1 MPTVQKTEIPVKC
14 KPCADILPPP
24 LNGTPVVTFESLSAD
39 ARNEK
44 LYELAELFR
53 TNIAQYKSPN
63 YDESNTRT
71 DFIDKFFELVGWDV
85 RNTQGHAEQYRDVVR
100 EDKVVVDNRPK
111 APDYSFRI
119 GGYRK
124 FFVEAKKPSVNIHD
138 DISPAFQIRR
148 YGYTAKLALSIL
160 TDFEEFA
167 VYDTRIK
174 PHKND
179 KASKGRIFYCRYD
192 QYLEKCDFEGV
203 ETNFDYIIGTFSKTA
218 ILKGSFD
225 RYIESTK
232 NRKGTGEVDKELLAL
247 VEQWRLDLAKN
258 VAKANPKLDTHNL
271 NVAVQRIIDRILF
284 LRIAEDRQIERYEN
298 LLHAA
303 EKQGIYTNLHS
314 LFVKADEKYNA
325 GLFKQEGWLDG
336 ISVDDKVLAPII
348 KGLYYPESPYEFSV
362 LPIEILG
369 SIYERFLGKTI
380 RLTQGHQAKVEE
392 KPEVRKAG
400 GVYYTPQYIVD
411 YIVRETIGRKVA
423 GKKPQV
429 VEKLSVL
436 DPACGS
442 GSFLVGAYTFLLDW
456 HRSYYEEESNR
467 KAALKKGLIYEAG
480 ENTYRLS
487 IETKQ
492 RILLNNIYGV
502 DIDPIAVEVTK
513 LSLYLKLLE
522 NETEESR
529 GMLFSHSDLKM
540 LPNLDANI
548 QCGNSLI
555 ESDFYKGRQMNLF
568 DDEAMRKVNAFDWQ
582 KAFPTIFNTGG
593 FDCVIGNPPYV
604 RIQQMKESAP
614 EHVEYYKLQYQAASE
629 GNYDLYTV
637 FIEKGLT
644 LLNGDGCLGIICPN
658 KFFTAQYG
666 RPIRRILSAGKHL
679 SQIVN
684 FGHHQVFENATTY
697 TALLF
702 LDKSSCEELAYTKVL
717 DLDSWKTEHGL
728 TTQIPPKIK
737 GKTKKPSTTPTPEP
751 IFVASEIGTIS
762 SKKITDDVWNFSV
775 GKGVGL
781 FEKLSQMPLKL
792 GDIASIFVGLQ
803 TSADTVFLFK
813 DSVLSKRKTTRLFS
827 KELECEFE
835 IENKILKPV
844 IRSGSIG
851 QYWATPTALALF
863 PYHIHD
869 TSAVLIAE
877 DEMKEKFPCAWE
889 YLVQNKKLLSNREH
903 GKFKGKGWY
912 QYGRNQ
918 SLYQW
923 FATKIMLPYMVTGLS
938 AYYDTQGSFFVNVTT
953 GGFGMRIPVKYG
965 DLRYFTSLLNSKLLD
980 WYLKRIASVFRG
992 GYFGANKQYL
1002 VQLPLPAMDL
1012 ANKPMRTK
1020 HDHLVDLVSQMSI
1033 ARVARQEAVSD
1044 SDRKLNDQR
1053 ISILDR
1059 EIDALVYELYG
1070 LTDEEIRIVEGSL

>member
-1 MPTVQKTEIPVKC
+1 M
-14 KPCADILPPP
+14 
-24 LNGTPVVTFESLSAD
+24 TFESIPD
-39 ARNEK
+39 DVRNEK
-44 LYELAELFR
+44 LLELVELFR
-53 TNIAQYKSPN
+53 ANIVQYKGPN

-192 QYLEKCDFEGV
+192 QYLEKCDFEGF
-203 ETNFDYIIGTFSKTA
+203 ETNFDYIISTFSKTA

-225 RYIESTK
+225 RYIESSK
-232 NRKGTGEVDKELLAL
+232 NRKGTSEVDKELLAL
-247 VEQWRLDLAKN
+247 VEQWRLDIAKN
-258 VAKANPKLDTHNL
+258 VAKANPELDTHNL

-284 LRIAEDRQIERYEN
+284 LRIAEDRRIERYEN

-303 EKQGIYTNLHS
+303 EKQGVYKNLHS
-314 LFVKADEKYNA
+314 LFGDADEKYNA
-325 GLFKQEGWLDG
+325 GLFKQEDWLDG

-380 RLTQGHQAKVEE
+380 RLTAGHQAKVEE

-456 HRSYYEEESNR
+456 HRSYYEDESNR
-467 KAALKKGLIYEAG
+467 KAALKKGLIYETG
-480 ENTYRLS
+480 ENTYHLS
-487 IETKQ
+487 IEEKQ

-529 GMLFSHSDLKM
+529 GMLFSHSELKM

-555 ESDFYKGRQMNLF
+555 ESDFYNDRQMNLF
-568 DDEAMRKVNAFDWQ
+568 DNEAMRKINAFDWK
-582 KAFPTIFNTGG
+582 KAYPHVFKAEG
-593 FDCVIGNPPYV
+593 FDVVIGNPPYV

-614 EHVEYYKLQYQAASE
+614 EHVEYYKLRYQAAAE

-637 FIEKGLT
+637 FIEKGLS
-644 LLNGDGCLGIICPN
+644 LLNGNGSLGIICPN

-666 RPIRRILSAGKHL
+666 RPIRQILSGGKYL

-702 LDKSSCEELAYTKVL
+702 LDKSSCKEMNYTKVL
-717 DLDSWKTEHGL
+717 DLESWKTEQGL
-728 TTQIPPKIK
+728 TTRSTEKK
-737 GKTKKPSTTPTPEP
+737 KARTKKQATASAPETK
-751 IFVASEIGTIS
+751 IIASETGTIPLQ
-762 SKKITDDVWNFSV
+762 KITDAVWNFSV
-775 GKGVGL
+775 GKGTAL
-781 FEKLSQMPLKL
+781 FEKLTEMPVKL
-792 GDIASIFVGLQ
+792 GDIGQRIFQGVV
-803 TSADTVFLFK
+803 TSADQVFLLEPNGKIAKNAVPIVCQLNSQKYDLEKTVIKPLCKGAIDIRRYSLCTSKYLVFPYDIPSSATSRK
-813 DSVLSKRKTTRLFS
+813 SVLY
-827 KELECEFE
+827 
-835 IENKILKPV
+835 KPDFL
-844 IRSGSIG
+844 
-851 QYWATPTALALF
+851 QKNAPNT
-863 PYHIHD
+863 
-869 TSAVLIAE
+869 
-877 DEMKEKFPCAWE
+877 WE
-889 YLVQNKKLLSNREH
+889 YLLEHKKYLQGRE
-903 GKFKGKGWY
+903 KGKMKHDGWY
-912 QYGRNQ
+912 GYVYPKSITLFEQP
-918 SLYQW
+918 
-923 FATKIMLPYMVTGLS
+923 KIMTPSIAAQASFTFDSKGEFYFVGSGGGGGGGYGIILDEKYGLAYEYVTG
-938 AYYDTQGSFFVNVTT
+938 
-953 GGFGMRIPVKYG
+953 
-965 DLRYFTSLLNSKLLD
+965 LLNSKVLD
-980 WYLKRIASVFRG
+980 WFVKQISTPFRG
-992 GYFGANKQYL
+992 GYYAYNRQYIER
-1002 VQLPLPAMDL
+1002 LPIIIPTSKKERQIH
-1012 ANKPMRTK
+1012 NR
-1020 HDHLVDLVSQMSI
+1020 LVDLVNQMLT
-1033 ARVARQEAVSD
+1033 AQTKRQEAFSD
-1044 SDRKLNDQR
+1044 SDKKLSEQR

-1059 EIDALVYELYG
+1059 QIDELVYELYG
-1070 LTDEEIRIVEGSL
+1070 LTDEEIGIVEGRNV